1 MTMAIFEREKTLAQ
15 EIFDSEASSRRFGL
29 IDTVNYQLVQFA
41 KDHLVLATKK
51 TKKYIYH
58 MIKEDN

>member
-1 MTMAIFEREKTLAQ
+1 MKKGFKQKSREHWLQTS
-15 EIFDSEASSRRFGL
+15 ESEASSRRFGL
-29 IDTVNYQLVQFA
+29 IDTVSYQLVQFA